1 MTATTDSDL
10 CLVDSSG
17 WIEYLG
23 DGPKADAFEWY
34 LERGLQLLVPAIIV
48 YEVHKKL
55 LVTNNGFALQRFIS
69 HAFHSIQVSLDFEL
83 AAVSAKASIDHRLAM
98 ADAMIYAIAQHYG
111 AQLVTADPDF
121 RGLPG
126 VIFL

>member
-23 DGPKADAFEWY
+23 DGPKADAFGSY
-34 LERGLQLLVPAIIV
+34 LELSLQLLVPAIVV

-55 LVTNNGFALQRFIS
+55 LVTNNGFALQRFIP

-98 ADAMIYAIAQHYG
+98 ADAMIYAIAQNYG
-111 AQLVTADPDF
+111 AKLVTADPDF

-126 VIFL
+126 VILL

>member
-23 DGPKADAFEWY
+23 DGPKADAFGWY
-34 LERGLQLLVPAIIV
+34 LVRGLQLLVPAIVV

-83 AAVSAKASIDHRLAM
+83 AAVSAKVSVDHRLAM
-98 ADAMIYAIAQHYG
+98 ADAMIYAIAQNYG

>member
-1 MTATTDSDL
+1 VTATTDSDL

-23 DGPKADAFEWY
+23 DGPKADAFGWY
-34 LERGLQLLVPAIIV
+34 LELSLQLLVPAIVV

-98 ADAMIYAIAQHYG
+98 ADAMIYAIAQNYG

-121 RGLPG
+121 HGLPG
-126 VIFL
+126 VILL

>member
-23 DGPKADAFEWY
+23 DGPKADAFGWY
-34 LERGLQLLVPAIIV
+34 LELSLQLLVPANVV

-83 AAVSAKASIDHRLAM
+83 AAVSAKASIDYRLAM
-98 ADAMIYAIAQHYG
+98 ADAMIYAIAQNYG